1 MNPPNRKLGEPIPPR
16 LVLGPQ
22 GVLRMADGSDPRDYL
37 VKVRRKWVKE
47 GRMAKGE
54 PIAISICDVANMER
68 LEGSALLAKSW
79 GA

>member
-1 MNPPNRKLGEPIPPR
+1 MNPPMRKLGEPIPPR
-16 LVLGPQ
+16 LILGPQ
-22 GVLRMADGSDPRDYL
+22 GVLSMADGSDPAAYL
-37 VKVRRKWVKE
+37 RKVRRKWIKD
-47 GRMAKGE
+47 GRLGKGQ

>member
-1 MNPPNRKLGEPIPPR
+1 
-16 LVLGPQ
+16 
-22 GVLRMADGSDPRDYL
+22 MADGSDPAAYL
-37 VKVRRKWVKE
+37 RKVRRKWIKD
-47 GRMAKGE
+47 GRMGKGQ

>member
-22 GVLRMADGSDPRDYL
+22 GVLSMADGSDPRDYL
-37 VKVRRKWVKE
+37 QKVRSKWIKE

-68 LEGSALLAKSW
+68 LEGSALLARNW